1 MPPMLECDNDLAELA
16 IVLEITMDLHHLV
29 EREGTVDDRLQV
41 TALEALKHELNRGL
55 AAAGVMCAEKVMGSI
70 VETYFAPNRTVAD
83 LREIVKTGDSA
94 RRRGRSCTRSRRFK
108 RLSPQPAAS
117 QAGRAAQ
124 ASGFPPPGA
133 ALSDA
138 KTSSASSTT

>member
-16 IVLEITMDLHHLV
+16 VVLEITMHLHHLV
-29 EREGTVDDRLQV
+29 EREGAVDDRLQV
-41 TALEALKHELNRGL
+41 TALEALKHELDRGL

-83 LREIVKTGDSA
+83 LREIVKTGQGIDPLKDSA

-108 RLSPQPAAS
+108 RLSQ
-117 QAGRAAQ
+117 
-124 ASGFPPPGA
+124 
-133 ALSDA
+133 
-138 KTSSASSTT
+138 